1 MKSSLRSAVA
11 PVVAIVALLVAWELG
26 VRYGFLK
33 PYQFPPVSRIAG
45 AFVELSTIGFPT
57 GVSIWSHTL
66 ITVARVLQGYVAALA
81 LAIPIGLLI
90 GAVPVLDKLTAPL
103 VVFCRSVATLSLLP
117 LVIVWFGAGE
127 LTKVFLIGYGC
138 FWVMLSNVIAGVR
151 YVDPTLLRAASTFSV
166 KGLELFSRVILP
178 AALPR
183 IFAGARM
190 ALGVGFMVIV
200 GAEMIGTI
208 EGLGALIMEARSFY
222 RSEITIIGM
231 LVIGLIGFVITSV
244 ALGRQSRSGASMSAV
259 HRLVSSNTAL
269 GIFGTT
275 AAIAT
280 WEILARTGVI
290 DPSLFPSPSLAIS
303 EAAGRLT
310 IDTVADNMM
319 WSLFRVFSGF
329 LLGALVGAAVGIA
342 AGWYRGF
349 GTIVRPVIE
358 LLRPIP
364 PLAWIPL
371 AIIWF
376 GLGEPSKF
384 FIIFLGAFFPVV
396 TAAYQGMRS
405 IDPVLLRAAQTMGL
419 TGLPLLMRVAV
430 PAAAPDLATGVRIG
444 WGLSFGVLVAAE
456 LIAADRGLGYMIIN
470 ERNTGGSVGVII
482 VGILLIGALNLLTDA
497 ALGVAIKRWVGRW
510 HGT

>member
-1 MKSSLRSAVA
+1 MMRALRNSVA
-11 PVVAIVALLVAWELG
+11 PVVAIFVLLVAWELG

-66 ITVARVLQGYVAALA
+66 TTVARVLQGYVAALA

-151 YVDPTLLRAASTFSV
+151 YVDPTLLRAASVFSV
-166 KGLELFSRVILP
+166 TGLELFSRVILP

-208 EGLGALIMEARSFY
+208 EGLGALIMEARTFY

-231 LVIGLIGFVITSV
+231 LVIGLIGFVITS
-244 ALGRQSRSGASMSAV
+244 
-259 HRLVSSNTAL
+259 
-269 GIFGTT
+269 
-275 AAIAT
+275 
-280 WEILARTGVI
+280 
-290 DPSLFPSPSLAIS
+290 
-303 EAAGRLT
+303 
-310 IDTVADNMM
+310 
-319 WSLFRVFSGF
+319 
-329 LLGALVGAAVGIA
+329 
-342 AGWYRGF
+342 
-349 GTIVRPVIE
+349 
-358 LLRPIP
+358 
-364 PLAWIPL
+364 
-371 AIIWF
+371 
-376 GLGEPSKF
+376 GLG
-384 FIIFLGAFFPVV
+384 
-396 TAAYQGMRS
+396 
-405 IDPVLLRAAQTMGL
+405 LLERYL
-419 TGLPLLMRVAV
+419 LPWAGNL
-430 PAAAPDLATGVRIG
+430 DQVR
-444 WGLSFGVLVAAE
+444 
-456 LIAADRGLGYMIIN
+456 R
-470 ERNTGGSVGVII
+470 
-482 VGILLIGALNLLTDA
+482 
-497 ALGVAIKRWVGRW
+497 
-510 HGT
+510 